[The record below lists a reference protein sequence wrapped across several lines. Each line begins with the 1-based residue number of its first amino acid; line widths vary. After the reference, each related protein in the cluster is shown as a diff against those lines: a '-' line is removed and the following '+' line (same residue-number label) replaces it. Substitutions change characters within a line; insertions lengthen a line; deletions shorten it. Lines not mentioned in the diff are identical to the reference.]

1 MGPSDLPV
9 DIGPATVNRI
19 KALFDVAQ
27 TIFWN
32 GPLGMW
38 EIEPFGVGTCEVA
51 RLIVERE
58 SLRVQRSILCGDS
71 LACAIRSFHLPVERI
86 RHLTPGGASALQ
98 LLVGN
103 PLPAVSALD
112 NEVDLVAPMEPRPR
126 RIVLP
131 VDGSAHALEVARRLG
146 QLVDTEGAVIV
157 LLHVQRPGALTAE
170 PTWSES
176 DTKWRRDLERRLE
189 AERIFAAINA
199 ALARQGLIAH
209 RQYMVEGNPAEEI
222 LKYAGE
228 LGADLIAMGSHGR
241 TGLRRLLM
249 GSVSREVLDHAPCP
263 VLIVR
268 MANQRMVEAGRLET
282 SSV

>member
-1 MGPSDLPV
+1 
-9 DIGPATVNRI
+9 
-19 KALFDVAQ
+19 
-27 TIFWN
+27 
-32 GPLGMW
+32 
-38 EIEPFGVGTCEVA
+38 VGTCEVA

-58 SLRVQRSILCGDS
+58 SLRAQRSILCGES
-71 LACAIRSFHLPVERI
+71 LARAIHSCNLPVERI
-86 RHLTPGGASALQ
+86 RHLTPGGESALQ

-103 PLPAVSALD
+103 PLPAVAALD
-112 NEVDLVAPMEPRPR
+112 NDVDLVAPLEPRPR

-146 QLVDTEGAVIV
+146 QLVDAEGAVIV
-157 LLHVQRPGALTAE
+157 LLHVQRPDGLTTE
-170 PTWSES
+170 PSWGDS

-199 ALARQGLIAH
+199 ALARQGLTSH
-209 RQYMVEGNPAEEI
+209 RQYMTEGNPAEEI

-228 LGADLIAMGSHGR
+228 LGADVIAMGSHGR

-282 SSV
+282 YAV